1 MCQSRI
7 LTQEICDG
15 WKYDRKSNYKY
26 NIYQGVAHGPVPG
39 VLDGTVEEGGALSL
53 HRHVVREPG
62 GELRHQLP
70 RPGHGQGSE
79 EGRRDNFSRYSHCQI
94 FAGLGLVGG
103 AVGRHQVEN

>member
-1 MCQSRI
+1 M
-7 LTQEICDG
+7 DG
-15 WKYDRKSNYKY
+15 NKCVENIIIYY

-70 RPGHGQGSE
+70 GPWGRYIGHLNQ
-79 EGRRDNFSRYSHCQI
+79 H
-94 FAGLGLVGG
+94 L
-103 AVGRHQVEN
+103 